1 MRFRQFRE
9 IQPIPL
15 QLAPMIDVLFLLLLF
30 FIITWN
36 SARRETEIE
45 ISVPAADKGET
56 PKRRA
61 ISEIVVNV
69 RKGGEIFVEG
79 EKLTE
84 EQLLAKLQTIVQAF
98 NQDQAVILRG
108 DEKSEYQKVMNVLN
122 TCQKAGIWNVS
133 FATRPPE
140 QDGAPAPPAPA
151 PMP

>member
-15 QLAPMIDVLFLLLLF
+15 QLAPMIDILFLLLIF

-45 ISVPAADKGET
+45 ISVPAADAGVET
-56 PKRRA
+56 KRK
-61 ISEIVVNV
+61 SVGEIVVNV
-69 RKGGEIFVEG
+69 RKGGEIVVEG

-84 EQLLAKLQTIVQAF
+84 EQLLTKLRLIAQVYK
-98 NQDQAVILRG
+98 DQAVILRG

-140 QDGAPAPPAPA
+140 EEGATAPPVVVP
-151 PMP
+151 